1 MRKAVWLVA
10 LGWAVASTP
19 GAVAQEYKGDMTQI
33 GVTPTLHLNLGT
45 GVGATVG
52 VLDGLAD
59 RTHDEFNGRL
69 TTATYSNGTYT
80 QYDLHGTHV
89 SGTIAAGQNGFGMV
103 GVAPGASIVNVG
115 VFDDRGW
122 VADPSAALALAYVV
136 GQGATIV
143 SMSYGPTLSGDVF
156 LNGELNTFAQYG
168 NQLVIARAAGNDGR
182 NARNEFFAGDA
193 SSQLSHILIVGSVDA
208 NNRISSFSTRPGSA
222 CIGPSTRCSA
232 DDQMRNF
239 FLVAPGRS
247 VYSTAPGDL
256 YATMSGTSMATPHVA
271 GAAALLQGAWPHL
284 KLDPK
289 GTASILKLSA
299 TDLGT
304 KGVDSTYGWGLLNVP
319 RAFQPLGTTFVATGT
334 TVTDGGTPTSSNR
347 LRLRQSAVPGAMS
360 VQAALSDL
368 VVFDDF
374 GRDFAADVSVADD
387 GYTGPDMLERLSAL
401 RGMLDEPGTMMVL
414 GSRTLSFTSETGYD
428 GSVLSEMSMTR
439 PGFGLTFGYGAAL
452 GFAASDGVPAVDD
465 ADGLLRREMALGLG
479 PAGDSLANATFVGGE
494 TALAEGLS
502 LAAFY
507 ADTSLRVRDASVDSM
522 PWLVEE
528 EKPDTSLMGLRL
540 GYEVSNGV
548 VLGAS
553 YQRMTESD
561 QLLGGETRGAF
572 ALAENATTEMVGT
585 SLAVA
590 LDRDLSVF
598 AFYQEAWTRAETG
611 AASLFGDVDGWRAR
625 RSGVALEWRNA
636 VDANDRLELAAVRPL
651 SVYSGS
657 GTASVPVGRT
667 VDGDV
672 VYADN
677 SYSVDSSAQPLEL
690 TLTYLGPKTE
700 WAPGR
705 EYAYGLSLGYWNDD
719 VAGAAANDGASVLF
733 TLKAGF

>member
-10 LGWAVASTP
+10 LGWAAASAP
-19 GAVAQEYKGDMTQI
+19 GAVAQEYRADMTQI
-33 GVTPTLHLNLGT
+33 GVTPTLHLDVT
-45 GVGATVG
+45 GAGVTVG
-52 VLDGLAD
+52 ILDTLAD
-59 RTHDEFNGRL
+59 WTHDEFDGRL
-69 TTATYSNGTYT
+69 SVIGYTNGTYSGPA
-80 QYDLHGTHV
+80 LHGTHV
-89 SGTIAAGQNGFGMV
+89 AGTIGASQDDFGMV
-103 GVAPGASIVNVG
+103 GVAPGASIVNVA
-115 VFDDRGW
+115 VFDDTRW
-122 VADPSAALALAYVV
+122 VADSTAATALAYVV

-143 SMSYGPTLSGDVF
+143 NMSYGPTRRGDVF

-168 NQLVIARAAGNDGR
+168 DQLVIARAAGNDGR
-182 NARNEFFAGDA
+182 NAQHEFFAGDA
-193 SSQLSHILIVGSVDA
+193 SSQLGHILIVGSVDA

-222 CIGPSTRCSA
+222 CIGPSSRCAA
-232 DDQMRNF
+232 DDLMRNF
-239 FLVAPGRS
+239 FIVAPGRS
-247 VYSTAPGDL
+247 VYSTAPGDA

-271 GAAALLQGAWPHL
+271 GAAALLQSKWEHL
-284 KLDPK
+284 RTDPA
-289 GTASILKLSA
+289 GTASILKRSA
-299 TDLGT
+299 TDLGST
-304 KGVDSTYGWGLLNVP
+304 GVDSTYGWGLLNVP
-319 RAFQPLGTTFVATGT
+319 AAFQPLGTTVVATGT
-334 TVTDGGTPTSSNR
+334 TVSDGGTPTSKNK
-347 LRLRQSAVPGAMS
+347 LRFRRSVVPGAMS
-360 VQAALSDL
+360 VQTALSDL

-374 GRDFAADVSVADD
+374 GRDFAAEVSVADD

-401 RGMLDEPGTMMVL
+401 RGMLDEPGTL
-414 GSRTLSFTSETGYD
+414 IAIGSRTLSFSSETGYD
-428 GSVLSEMSMTR
+428 GAVLSEMSLAR
-439 PGFGLTFGYGAAL
+439 PGLGLTFGYGAAL
-452 GFAASDGVPAVDD
+452 GFAASDGVPAIDD

-479 PAGDSLANATFVGGE
+479 PAGDSLAQATFVGGE

-507 ADTSLRVRDASVDSM
+507 ADTGLRVQNASGDSM

-528 EKPDTSLMGLRL
+528 EKPDTSLLGMRL

-572 ALAENATTEMVGT
+572 ALAENATTEMVGA

-590 LDRDLSVF
+590 LDRDLSLF

-611 AASLFGDVDGWRAR
+611 AASLFGDVDDWRAR
-625 RSGVALEWRNA
+625 RGGVALEWRNA
-636 VDANDRLELAAVRPL
+636 FDANDRLELAAVRSL

-667 VDGDV
+667 LGGDV

-677 SYSVDSSAQPLEL
+677 GFSVDSSAEPIEL
-690 TLTYLGPKTE
+690 TLTYLSAKTE

-719 VAGAAANDGASVLF
+719 VADRAANDGASVLF